1 MRFSRAG
8 RCGSA
13 NGARAVGVV
22 AALLA
27 LGGIGVA
34 TTVGWAGAGLSGTE
48 TESQRPT
55 VDRAS
60 TRPSTSASTTPS
72 STTSVPTSPS
82 PLGQTVVALGDSV
95 TAGSACD
102 CTPFPELYAAALTA
116 RGPAKVQ
123 AANLGQSGLTTTGLV
138 DQLGGRSTRQTLS
151 DAARVVVTIGANDLL
166 PLIERRAA
174 SGCDASCSQP
184 AVDRMGEG
192 LARALARVRS
202 DDPALQQLLVTTYW
216 NVFEDGDVA
225 DALRGPGFA
234 DWSDGVTKAAN
245 AAICR
250 DAAAASATCVDL
262 YTPFVGTD
270 GQRNPTSLLADDGD
284 HPNAAG
290 HAVVAAALLKA
301 TL

>member
-1 MRFSRAG
+1 MQFSRAG
-8 RCGSA
+8 RRGSA

-34 TTVGWAGAGLSGTE
+34 TTVGWAGAERSGTE

-55 VDRAS
+55 VDRVSTDPPAS
-60 TRPSTSASTTPS
+60 ATPS
-72 STTSVPTSPS
+72 STTSVPSSPS
-82 PLGQTVVALGDSV
+82 PQGQTVVALGDSV

-102 CTPFPELYAAALTA
+102 CTPFPELYAAALSA
-116 RGPAKVQ
+116 RGPAKVR

-138 DQLGGRSTRQTLS
+138 DQLGGRSTREALS
-151 DAARVVVTIGANDLL
+151 GAARVVVTIGANDLL

-184 AVDRMGEG
+184 SVDQMGEG

-301 TL
+301 TR